1 MQRSILKN
9 RADLTEDLIGRTCKL
24 MNAYVRD
31 ALVTGYESLVPTIE
45 LPDPDD
51 RHVVAAAIRSHSQ
64 IIVTF
69 NLKDFPDNILK
80 PLGMMAQHPD
90 DFLENLLDLH
100 QAVVLETVREQ
111 RAALKS
117 PPYTIER
124 LLDTFAAQSLPK
136 SVKVLREFA
145 SFL

>member
-1 MQRSILKN
+1 
-9 RADLTEDLIGRTCKL
+9 
-24 MNAYVRD
+24 MNAHVRN
-31 ALVTGYESLVPTIE
+31 ALVTGYEPLVSAID

-51 RHVVAAAIRSHSQ
+51 RHVVAAAIRCHAQ

-69 NLKDFPDNILK
+69 NLKDFPDSILK
-80 PLGMMAQHPD
+80 PFGMMAQHPD

-100 QAVVLETVREQ
+100 QAVFLETVREQ

-124 LLDTFAAQSLPK
+124 LLDTFASQSLPK
-136 SVKVLREFA
+136 TVDILREFA